1 MKERIFLLLLVL
13 CHLVVTEEA
22 SAKEEKVDGEKDQ
35 GGGGNSVTMDHDKK
49 GRMANKESEKSEKSE
64 SETRGPPRLR
74 KAMEVVVGKVGKFCL
89 FDFIFLIFFITRI
102 GGPQGGQLLIF
113 GIFTYMYK

>member
-49 GRMANKESEKSEKSE
+49 GRMTKESEKSEKSE
-64 SETRGPPRLR
+64 SENRGPPRLR
-74 KAMEVVVGKVGKFCL
+74 KAMEVVVGKVGKFCS

-102 GGPQGGQLLIF
+102 GGPKGGQLLIF
-113 GIFTYMYK
+113 GIFIYMYN

>member
-1 MKERIFLLLLVL
+1 MLVL

-74 KAMEVVVGKVGKFCL
+74 KAMEVVVGKVGKFCS
-89 FDFIFLIFFITRI
+89 FDFIFLFLFITRI

-113 GIFTYMYK
+113 GIFTYMYKW

>member
-22 SAKEEKVDGEKDQ
+22 SVKEEKVDGEKDQ
-35 GGGGNSVTMDHDKK
+35 DGGNSVTMDHDKK
-49 GRMANKESEKSEKSE
+49 GRMANKESEKSE

-89 FDFIFLIFFITRI
+89 FDFIFLIIFITRI

>member
-1 MKERIFLLLLVL
+1 MKERIFLLVLVL

-49 GRMANKESEKSEKSE
+49 GRMAKESEKSE

-89 FDFIFLIFFITRI
+89 FHFIFLIIFLIVRI
-102 GGPQGGQLLIF
+102 GGLQGGQL
-113 GIFTYMYK
+113 

>member
-49 GRMANKESEKSEKSE
+49 GRMANKESEKSE